1 MIIVTI
7 NLVCFCIITIILNGL
22 HDIVRGF
29 YEKKWAKILIG
40 IIYSVI
46 ATIALVLFFIT
57 KLENH
62 IPAEPLAYNQ
72 TQTVFTTDEGNII
85 VNGVYPDGVYMLDM
99 DGDTV
104 LVVWQ
109 AVEGEEVGLG

>member
-1 MIIVTI
+1 MIT
-7 NLVCFCIITIILNGL
+7 F
-22 HDIVRGF
+22 
-29 YEKKWAKILIG
+29 
-40 IIYSVI
+40 IYLCVFI
-46 ATIALVLFFIT
+46 VLFFSLKSILSGACKASWRT
-57 KLENH
+57 FFIGLIGLIIGLIASFVPIKEVTNEY
-62 IPAEPLAYNQ
+62 IPAEPIAYNS
-72 TQTVFTTDEGNII
+72 TQTVFTTDKGNII

>member
-1 MIIVTI
+1 MTWLILCVVIIIVI
-7 NLVCFCIITIILNGL
+7 GAFCIFCGLEDDVGIVCIFGAFFLLVGILG
-22 HDIVRGF
+22 GF
-29 YEKKWAKILIG
+29 ELKNFSYNNS
-40 IIYSVI
+40 YD
-46 ATIALVLFFIT
+46 T
-57 KLENH
+57 KY
-62 IPAEPLAYNQ
+62 IPAEPIAYNS
-72 TQTVFTTDEGNII
+72 TQTVFATNKGNII

>member
-1 MIIVTI
+1 MITFVY
-7 NLVCFCIITIILNGL
+7 LCV
-22 HDIVRGF
+22 
-29 YEKKWAKILIG
+29 LI
-40 IIYSVI
+40 
-46 ATIALVLFFIT
+46 VLFFSLKSILSGACKASWRT
-57 KLENH
+57 VFNGLIGFIIGLMALFVQIREATNGY
-62 IPAEPLAYNQ
+62 IPAEPIAYNS
-72 TQTVFTTDEGNII
+72 TQTVFATDKGNII

>member
-7 NLVCFCIITIILNGL
+7 NLICFCIITTIFIGL
-22 HDIVRGF
+22 HHIVRGF
-29 YEKKWAKILIG
+29 YEKNWPKILAG
-40 IIYSVI
+40 VIYSVV

-57 KLENH
+57 KLEIH
-62 IPAEPLAYNQ
+62 IPAEPIAYNS
-72 TQTVFTTDEGNII
+72 TQTVFATDKGNII

-99 DGDTV
+99 DDDTV

-109 AVEGEEVGLG
+109 AVEGEKVGLG